1 MEKHRVHKY
10 KKLSDNA
17 KLGLSIDDFSLRSFS
32 YNELEEA
39 TQGFREEM
47 GKGSFGTVY
56 KGTLLSGGGN
66 KNIVAVKR
74 LENIVEDEGDREFQF
89 QTEVT
94 AIGRTHHRN
103 LVRLLGFCVEG
114 RRKLLV
120 YEYMNNGSLADVL
133 FKEDTSR
140 HPGWKERVKIALDI
154 ARGILYLHEECE
166 ACIVHCGIKPQNIL
180 MDDSWTAKISDFG
193 LSKLL
198 MRNHMK
204 NITGRS
210 RGLMV
215 TVGTESSYLAPEWQ
229 QRRWQQQQ
237 QRLKQDLISVKV
249 DIYSFGVVLLEI
261 ICSRRNIEVNVSN
274 EDEMILSTWVY
285 KCFVGGELHKLL
297 VGDEEMRVDS
307 KTLERMVKVGL
318 LCVQDD
324 PGMRP
329 TIKDV
334 ILMLEGTMNIPVPP
348 PPYPISLH

>member
-1 MEKHRVHKY
+1 
-10 KKLSDNA
+10 
-17 KLGLSIDDFSLRSFS
+17 
-32 YNELEEA
+32 
-39 TQGFREEM
+39 M

-56 KGTLLSGGGN
+56 KGTLVSGGGN

-74 LENIVEDEGDREFQF
+74 LENIVEEEGDMEFQF
-89 QTEVT
+89 HIEVT
-94 AIGRTHHRN
+94 ATGRRHHRN

-114 RRKLLV
+114 KRELLV
-120 YEYMNNGSLADVL
+120 YEYMNNGLLADVL
-133 FKEDTSR
+133 FKDHTSR
-140 HPGWKERVKIALDI
+140 HPGWKERVKIALNI

-198 MRNHMK
+198 MRNHM
-204 NITGRS
+204 NS
-210 RGLMV
+210 F
-215 TVGTESSYLAPEWQ
+215 YLAPEWQ
-229 QRRWQQQQ
+229 Q
-237 QRLKQDLISVKV
+237 QRCKQDLISVKV

-274 EDEMILSTWVY
+274 EDEMILSIWAY

-307 KTLERMVKVGL
+307 KTVERMVKVGL

-329 TIKDV
+329 SIKDV
-334 ILMLEGTMNIPVPP
+334 ILMVEGTMNIPVSP
-348 PPYPISLH
+348 PPYPISLQ